1 MVIISGFHPLD
12 VGSIPSTCYV
22 KGVFMKRAIKESQ
35 KYEMIWKLYNLWL
48 KQPQLR
54 LGQLIYI
61 LSGDTDVFYIE
72 DYDLIKE

>member
-1 MVIISGFHPLD
+1 
-12 VGSIPSTCYV
+12 
-22 KGVFMKRAIKESQ
+22 MKRAIKESQ